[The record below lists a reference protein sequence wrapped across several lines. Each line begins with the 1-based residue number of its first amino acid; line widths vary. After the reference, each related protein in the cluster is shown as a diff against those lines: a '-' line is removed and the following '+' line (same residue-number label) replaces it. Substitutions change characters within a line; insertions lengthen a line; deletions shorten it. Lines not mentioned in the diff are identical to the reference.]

1 MKQSSV
7 KSLSKR
13 NQQRLAKLIKNVHLK
28 SMIIKIIK
36 FLLLLSITWFCSS
49 STTTSPDTNFPHV
62 CNCTRNSTFELNS
75 TYHTNLKTLFS
86 WLSSNATNSAG
97 SHITKVSSGNSS
109 VYGLFQCNADITSE
123 KCQKCI
129 DQAVYNVTSECET
142 SKEAVVFVRFCF
154 LRYSYRDFLTIAEE
168 SPKIFLLNLKDY
180 VGQLATFNNE
190 VSEMMYTLRH
200 KVADIPMGSRRFA
213 YGELNITAKQ
223 SLYGMAKCTPDL
235 PPEECSSCLVNAA
248 ADIPTGC
255 CKGKIGG
262 RVLFPSCGVRFEL
275 YRFYEPSSHLN
286 ILRLGGNRKNRSHQR
301 QIIIS
306 IISTVVSVL
315 LLCFGC
321 SLCFLSRRRQRKL
334 LRGILLRESFG
345 DESLASFESLQF
357 QLSEIQAATNNF
369 SQGNKIGRGGFGE
382 VYKGVLENGQE
393 VAAKRLLGNSWQG
406 AEEFKNEVLV
416 MAKLQHKNLVRL
428 LGFCLEGQERI
439 LVYEYVPNKSLDYI
453 LFDPQRSRPLT
464 WSERYNIIR
473 GIARGILYLHEDSR
487 LTIIH
492 RDLKPSNILL
502 DDSMN
507 PKISDFGMA
516 RIVITDQIQVNTHRV
531 VGTYGYMSP
540 EYAMEGMFSI
550 RSDVYSFGIIVL
562 EIISGKSKSSF
573 CESHF
578 SDDIRLSAWAKWKEE
593 KPLELLDT
601 TLKGNY
607 SENEVMRSIQ
617 IALLCVQDDPNERP
631 TMTEIVSYLNSS
643 SGEVPLPQEPI
654 LSKSKK
660 MDYMSYYHKTHSIN
674 DSINDLSVSTFLPR

>member
-1 MKQSSV
+1 MHSFLLFQ
-7 KSLSKR
+7 
-13 NQQRLAKLIKNVHLK
+13 
-28 SMIIKIIK
+28 

-382 VYKGVLENGQE
+382 VYKGILLNGQE
-393 VAAKRLLGNSWQG
+393 IAVKRLTRSSGQG
-406 AEEFKNEVLV
+406 AIEFKNEILV
-416 MAKLQHKNLVRL
+416 IAKLQHRNLVRL
-428 LGFCLEGQERI
+428 LGFCLEGEEKI
-439 LVYEYVPNKSLDYI
+439 LIYEYVPNKSLDYF
-453 LFDPQRSRPLT
+453 LCDPQKRRQLSWIQRKQ
-464 WSERYNIIR
+464 IIM

-487 LTIIH
+487 LKIIH
-492 RDLKPSNILL
+492 RDLKPSNVLL
-502 DDSMN
+502 DSNMN

-516 RIVITDQIQVNTHRV
+516 RIVTVDQNEENTHRI

-540 EYAMEGMFSI
+540 EYAMLGKYSEK
-550 RSDVYSFGIIVL
+550 SDIFSFGVMIL
-562 EIISGKSKSSF
+562 EIVSGKKNSSSYDSYYNDGLLSHAWKQWRDGTPF
-573 CESHF
+573 EILDPNLHESC
-578 SDDIRLSAWAKWKEE
+578 SQMEVIRC
-593 KPLELLDT
+593 
-601 TLKGNY
+601 
-607 SENEVMRSIQ
+607 IQ
-617 IALLCVQDDPNERP
+617 VGLLCVQENPNDRP
-631 TMTEIVSYLNSS
+631 QMAEVVSYLSNLCIELPFPREPAFFVHGRMNPNMVAVEVDLGHLSNSS
-643 SGEVPLPQEPI
+643 TQHSLNEMSISISVP
-654 LSKSKK
+654 
-660 MDYMSYYHKTHSIN
+660 
-674 DSINDLSVSTFLPR
+674 R

>member
-1 MKQSSV
+1 MSS
-7 KSLSKR
+7 LIGFRYEQR
-13 NQQRLAKLIKNVHLK
+13 NMHSFLLFQ
-28 SMIIKIIK
+28 

-62 CNCTRNSTFELNS
+62 CNCTRNSTFELNT
-75 TYHTNLKTLFS
+75 TYHTNLKTLLS

-109 VYGLFQCNADITSE
+109 VYGLFQCNADITPE

-129 DQAVYNVTSECET
+129 DQAVYNVTSECAT
-142 SKEAVVFVRFCF
+142 SKEAVVFVKFCF

-200 KVADIPMGSRRFA
+200 AVADIPMGSRRFV

-382 VYKGVLENGQE
+382 VYKV
-393 VAAKRLLGNSWQG
+393 
-406 AEEFKNEVLV
+406 
-416 MAKLQHKNLVRL
+416 
-428 LGFCLEGQERI
+428 
-439 LVYEYVPNKSLDYI
+439 
-453 LFDPQRSRPLT
+453 T
-464 WSERYNIIR
+464 W
-473 GIARGILYLHEDSR
+473 
-487 LTIIH
+487 
-492 RDLKPSNILL
+492 
-502 DDSMN
+502 
-507 PKISDFGMA
+507 
-516 RIVITDQIQVNTHRV
+516 
-531 VGTYGYMSP
+531 
-540 EYAMEGMFSI
+540 
-550 RSDVYSFGIIVL
+550 
-562 EIISGKSKSSF
+562 
-573 CESHF
+573 
-578 SDDIRLSAWAKWKEE
+578 
-593 KPLELLDT
+593 
-601 TLKGNY
+601 
-607 SENEVMRSIQ
+607 
-617 IALLCVQDDPNERP
+617 
-631 TMTEIVSYLNSS
+631 
-643 SGEVPLPQEPI
+643 
-654 LSKSKK
+654 
-660 MDYMSYYHKTHSIN
+660 
-674 DSINDLSVSTFLPR
+674 